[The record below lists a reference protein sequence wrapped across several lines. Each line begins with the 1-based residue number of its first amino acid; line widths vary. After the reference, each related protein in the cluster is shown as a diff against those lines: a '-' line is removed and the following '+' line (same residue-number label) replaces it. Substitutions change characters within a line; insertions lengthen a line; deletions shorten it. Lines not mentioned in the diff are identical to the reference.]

1 MARRP
6 IASVPPPGGSGT
18 MQRMGRAGH
27 APWARAMLETM
38 AGKAKGAASVAA
50 APLSRARRDFAVM
63 TFQPCGHCRVE

>member
-18 MQRMGRAGH
+18 MQRMGRAGQ
-27 APWARAMLETM
+27 APWARAMPGTM
-38 AGKAKGAASVAA
+38 AGKAKGAVSAAA